1 MPINSS
7 PLTTKPEAFRSAEEA
22 WFWLMNPAGV
32 TLTIPRPC
40 LPFDVIKIV
49 EKLYRQRQLTMDH
62 IRVLRFYGQ
71 RQARPNPDR
80 TQERH
85 AHYVWRD
92 ALQRLGNALEQAGYV
107 QTALKRAVIDFS
119 LERAMKASA

>member
-1 MPINSS
+1 MPTKT
-7 PLTTKPEAFRSAEEA
+7 PDLTTKPEPFRTAEEA
-22 WFWLMNPAGV
+22 WFWLMNPGGV
-32 TLTIPRPC
+32 VLTISRPC

-49 EKLYRQRQLTMDH
+49 EKLYRQRHLSMDH

-71 RQARPNPDR
+71 RQSRPNPDR
-80 TQERH
+80 AQERH

-92 ALQRLGNALEQAGYV
+92 ALARLSAVLEQHGFVHA
-107 QTALKRAVIDFS
+107 AFSRAVIDFS